1 MSLKNGGRTATSIA
15 AERRDD
21 PLLWSLI
28 ENDPS
33 QVDLADVNR
42 RTPLSFAAAVG
53 SVFGIE
59 ALLEHG
65 ADVDAQDMSGR
76 TPLSWAAAGG
86 HIAGARILL
95 SNKTQPESQD
105 IWGKTPLIYA
115 CISGHA
121 DMVSLL
127 LKSNDPLLIKKDSKK
142 MSALAH
148 AAANGH
154 NTAIEILLSEEA
166 VVRDW
171 ALEGWKE
178 KALKSAIKVK
188 RKGKWDIRHE
198 MKWDL
203 LNSNMPQTHALRFKH
218 LESYRILE
226 LQWHDLRLCP
236 KAYPPA
242 PSFSSSSSPH
252 HRPPPMTNEPRRGR
266 SILRTPIGLRRKGVY
281 SPQERADPG
290 ENEPWEGR
298 RPEEDG
304 DAEEEFRRA
313 ELEGGF
319 QRKNIYICPP
329 HLRGFII
336 PPPSPFGE

>member
-1 MSLKNGGRTATSIA
+1 MSLYNGGRTAISIA

-33 QVDLADVNR
+33 KVDLADVDR

-65 ADVDAQDMSGR
+65 ADVDAQDISGR
-76 TPLSWAAAGG
+76 SPLSWAAAGG
-86 HIAGARILL
+86 HIAEARILL
-95 SNKTQPESQD
+95 SHKTQPESQD

-127 LKSNDPLLIKKDSKK
+127 LEWNEPLVIKKDFNK

-148 AAANGH
+148 AAANGR
-154 NTAIEILLSEEA
+154 NNAIEILLSKEA

-178 KALKSAIKVK
+178 KTLKSAIKVK
-188 RKGKWDIRHE
+188 AKGKWDIRDD
-198 MKWDL
+198 MRWDL
-203 LNSNMPQTHALRFKH
+203 NNSKMPQTHALRSRH
-218 LESYRILE
+218 LESYKILNLHWHA
-226 LQWHDLRLCP
+226 LQLDS
-236 KAYPPA
+236 KAYTPA
-242 PSFSSSSSPH
+242 PYFSSSSSSSSPH
-252 HRPPPMTNEPRRGR
+252 LRPPTMTNEPRRGR
-266 SILRTPIGLRRKGVY
+266 SILRTAIGLRREGAY

-290 ENEPWEGR
+290 ENKPWEGR
-298 RPEEDG
+298 RLEEDG
-304 DAEEEFRRA
+304 DAEEGFRRA
-313 ELEGGF
+313 KLKGGF
-319 QRKNIYICPP
+319 SAP
-329 HLRGFII
+329 
-336 PPPSPFGE
+336 

>member
-1 MSLKNGGRTATSIA
+1 MSLNNNGGRTANSIA

-33 QVDLADVNR
+33 KVDLADVNR

-59 ALLEHG
+59 ALLEHR
-65 ADVDAQDMSGR
+65 ADVDAQDTSGR

-86 HIAGARILL
+86 HMAAARTLL

-127 LKSNDPLLIKKDSKK
+127 LEWNDPLRIKKDFDK

-154 NTAIEILLSEEA
+154 NNVIEILLSKEA

-178 KALKSAIKVK
+178 KSLKSAIKEKV
-188 RKGKWDIRHE
+188 KGKWNIRDE
-198 MKWDL
+198 MRWDL
-203 LNSNMPQTHALRFKH
+203 KNSKMPQTHALRSRH
-218 LESYRILE
+218 RESYKIL
-226 LQWHDLRLCP
+226 DLHWNALLLDS
-236 KAYPPA
+236 KACTPA
-242 PSFSSSSSPH
+242 PYLSSSSPSH
-252 HRPPPMTNEPRRGR
+252 LRPPIMMTNEPRRGR
-266 SILRTPIGLRRKGVY
+266 SILRTAIGLRRKGAY
-281 SPQERADPG
+281 SPKERADPG
-290 ENEPWEGR
+290 ENNPWER
-298 RPEEDG
+298 
-304 DAEEEFRRA
+304 
-313 ELEGGF
+313 
-319 QRKNIYICPP
+319 
-329 HLRGFII
+329 
-336 PPPSPFGE
+336 STT